1 MLCNPYLT
9 FNGNCREAFNFY
21 EQVLRGKIVAMM
33 AYGETPAAEHT
44 EQEWRGKI
52 IHARLLFDGNFLMAS
67 DAPAQRYEAMK
78 GMSVTLSVDTPEE
91 AERIFKAFSD
101 GAEVQM
107 DLQETFWAVRF
118 GMLVDRFG
126 TPWMINCE
134 KKQ

>member
-1 MLCNPYLT
+1 MQCNPYLT
-9 FNGNCREAFNFY
+9 FNGNCEQAFKVY
-21 EQVLRGKIVAMM
+21 EKVLGGKILAMM
-33 AYGETPAAEHT
+33 KFSETPASDQHGPEF
-44 EQEWRGKI
+44 RDKI
-52 IHARLLFDGNFLMAS
+52 VHARLSFGNNILMAS
-67 DAPAQRYEAMK
+67 DAPAAHFEPMK
-78 GMSVTLSVDTPEE
+78 GMSVTLGVDTPEE

-101 GAEVQM
+101 GAQIQM